1 MVKNKYVS
9 QYKVNGKW
17 VIDADEPV
25 TVRITRGDISKA
37 AALDPGCCVMA
48 NAIKRQYKTE
58 ARVHRSRVF
67 LLIPGEKHKGEDVY
81 RRFVV
86 GAKLH
91 KEIHAFD
98 RGGKFFTGEYTLNPP
113 LPNRRLGYK
122 KPTGPKKM
130 PGQKRAAPK
139 TITKGVRV
147 GPAKWVA

>member
-1 MVKNKYVS
+1 MVKNKTVG

-17 VIDADEPV
+17 VVDANEPV
-25 TVRITRGDISKA
+25 TVTIKRGDISRA
-37 AALDPGCCVMA
+37 SERDPGCCVMA
-48 NAIKRQYKTE
+48 NAVKRQYKTE

-67 LLIPGEKHKGEDVY
+67 LLIPGETYKGAGVY

-98 RGGKFFTGEYTLNPP
+98 RGGKFYTGDYTLNPP
-113 LPNRRLGYK
+113 LANRRLGYK

-130 PGQKRAAPK
+130 PGQRRAAAK

-147 GPAKWVA
+147 GPAQWGA